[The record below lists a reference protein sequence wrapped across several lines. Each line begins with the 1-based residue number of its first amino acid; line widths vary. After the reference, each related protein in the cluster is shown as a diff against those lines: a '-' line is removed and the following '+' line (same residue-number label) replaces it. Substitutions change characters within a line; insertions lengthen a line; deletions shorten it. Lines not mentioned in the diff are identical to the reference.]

1 MSPSS
6 SAAAIPSHV
15 RSRQS
20 SNTTSAPDPATNVL
34 KPRPSSRPQSPNT
47 SSPSTRP
54 APHYT
59 VFIRLPF
66 VRGSFQDPAPSNW
79 NATKDKQLWKLISKA
94 SSNDLDWEGLSHD
107 FDVELSF
114 LLMQAAWLTERHME
128 RMRKQVG
135 RIGGVAAG
143 TGSGSAAGSTGGVKM
158 ERTGSR
164 GISNFQNKAS
174 VQAKRCA
181 DSKMP
186 SGSITTTVRR
196 GSSSHPSAIE
206 TGGLPV
212 SATPTSG
219 HPPISRTPSS
229 ATVTQSKIS
238 GSTAKQQPLRERAL
252 RGSSGSA
259 RRPTKVSPSTPSSP
273 RNDYYEDAI
282 EHEEPSESD
291 SEEEPSTLS
300 RSQAFRRPLLAKKA
314 KPSLAP
320 LSSDGD
326 EEADDDDDSSPGGYL
341 PFAGASKSTKREDV
355 AATIRGSPKETPQQP
370 AAQIAPRTVRPPAR
384 TATTTTESSASSA
397 SSAAVIM
404 HRQLSTD
411 SDQPRRSSADI
422 PAGSSTSHQR
432 RASVGSIAQRP
443 PGPLSPRHRAQ
454 LASLS
459 PRSNRKDGS
468 EGSPSMGSSFSD
480 LDDASVT
487 QSALEDALMSNMRA
501 QGGSTMSMA
510 GRMKTKASS
519 CQKREQ
525 ISAVAS
531 ILRIHA

>member
-6 SAAAIPSHV
+6 SAAALPSHV

-20 SNTTSAPDPATNVL
+20 SNTTPVPDPATNIL

-54 APHYT
+54 APQYT
-59 VFIRLPF
+59 VFVRLPF

-135 RIGGVAAG
+135 RIGGVAAADKADG
-143 TGSGSAAGSTGGVKM
+143 TGSGSAAGSVGGVKM

-164 GISNFQNKAS
+164 
-174 VQAKRCA
+174 

-186 SGSITTTVRR
+186 SGSVATTVRR
-196 GSSSHPSAIE
+196 GSPSYPSPLE
-206 TGGLPV
+206 TGGLPG
-212 SATPTSG
+212 SLPGSGTPISG

-238 GSTAKQQPLRERAL
+238 GSIAKQLPLRERAL
-252 RGSSGSA
+252 RGSSGST
-259 RRPTKVSPSTPSSP
+259 RRPARLSPSAPSSP
-273 RNDYYEDAI
+273 RDDYYEDAI
-282 EHEEPSESD
+282 EHEGTSESE
-291 SEEEPSTLS
+291 SEEEPSAMS
-300 RSQAFRRPLLAKKA
+300 RSQAFRRPLIAKKA

-320 LSSDGD
+320 LASDGD
-326 EEADDDDDSSPGGYL
+326 EEADEDDDSSPGGYL
-341 PFAGASKSTKREDV
+341 PFAGASKSANKEDV
-355 AATIRGSPKETPQQP
+355 AATIRGSPKKTPQQP
-370 AAQIAPRTVRPPAR
+370 AAQIVPRAIRPPAR
-384 TATTTTESSASSA
+384 TVTTTTESSASSA
-397 SSAAVIM
+397 SSAAVTM

-422 PAGSSTSHQR
+422 PSSSSTSQQR
-432 RASVGSIAQRP
+432 RASVGSTAQRP

-459 PRSNRKDGS
+459 PRSNRRDGS

-501 QGGSTMSMA
+501 QGGSTISMA
-510 GRMKTKASS
+510 GRMSS
-519 CQKREQ
+519 
-525 ISAVAS
+525 
-531 ILRIHA
+531 LRDALGRRHG